1 MCQRIKSLHLLGR
14 REEGGSGSGEPRGKG
29 EKRGNREKGD
39 TGRKRRKKDKGNER
53 VGFGEKLN

>member
-1 MCQRIKSLHLLGR
+1 MGVGNL
-14 REEGGSGSGEPRGKG
+14 G
-29 EKRGNREKGD
+29 EKGKSWEIGKKGD

>member
-29 EKRGNREKGD
+29 EKLGNREKKGILEER
-39 TGRKRRKKDKGNER
+39 GERKTKEMKDWDLER
-53 VGFGEKLN
+53 N